1 MVGCARM
8 VLVKGHQAY
17 QSWLGERV
25 LTLADILPTEPR
37 VVCVGIN
44 PSPTSVAIGHYYQ
57 GRLGRRFFS
66 RLRQAELI
74 DEAGSGFE
82 DDAALLRGVGFTD
95 IVKRPTAR
103 ADEVTPVEM
112 AAGVRLLEER
122 LEPSN
127 PRLIIF
133 TFKKTAEVLFGRFQ
147 GAGFKDGFTLAGARC
162 YVMPSPF
169 ASTDE
174 VDARLLELRDWV
186 RNSQSA

>member
-1 MVGCARM
+1 MVP
-8 VLVKGHQAY
+8 VKGHQAY
-17 QSWLGERV
+17 ENWLGKRV
-25 LTLADILPTEPR
+25 LTLEDILPAEPL

-57 GRLGRRFFS
+57 GPLGQRFFS

-74 DEAGSGFE
+74 DEAGTGFE

-103 ADEVTPVEM
+103 ADEVTPAEM
-112 AAGVRLLEER
+112 AAGARLLEER
-122 LEPSN
+122 LEPSK
-127 PRLIIF
+127 PRVIIF
-133 TFKKTAEVLFGRFQ
+133 TFKKTAEVLFGRFP
-147 GAGFKDGFTLAGARC
+147 GAGFKDSFSLAGARC

-169 ASTDE
+169 APADE
-174 VDARLLELRDWV
+174 VDTRLIELRDGV